1 MTALDIGE
9 VKERSGLPASTLRY
23 YEELGLIRSI
33 GRNGLRRVFAG
44 DVMQRL
50 DFIALGRHAGFSLEE
65 IGAMFTPDGRLSIDR
80 DQLMEKADGL
90 DKRIK
95 QLTALRDGLR
105 HTARCSA
112 PSHLE
117 CPKFQR
123 LLRMAGKHPVRG
135 KEAIGHP

>member
-33 GRNGLRRVFAG
+33 GRNGVRRVFSA
-44 DVMQRL
+44 DVVRRL
-50 DFIALGRHAGFSLEE
+50 DFIALGRHAGFSLQE
-65 IGAMFTPDGRLSIDR
+65 IGAMFNPDGRVSIDR
-80 DQLMEKADGL
+80 DRLMEKADGL

-112 PSHLE
+112 ASHLE

-123 LLRMAGKHPVRG
+123 LMRMAGRHPVRG
-135 KEAIGHP
+135 KDAIV